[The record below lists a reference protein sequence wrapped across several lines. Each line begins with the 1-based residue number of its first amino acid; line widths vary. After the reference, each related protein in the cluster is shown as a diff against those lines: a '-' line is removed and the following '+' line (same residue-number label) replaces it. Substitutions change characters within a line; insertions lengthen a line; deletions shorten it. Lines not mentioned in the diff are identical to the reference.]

1 MKRLMEYTVFSGLVT
16 AWRLATWPTRR
27 SPVLVMATTDGVVR
41 VPSWLGMTTGSPPCI
56 TATTEFVVP
65 KSIPIIL
72 LIATFPSFRMRQS
85 LQRSGTN
92 PSVSMVG
99 VPGWKGEGPP
109 NRAKTNA
116 IMHVEWHI
124 VKFFD
129 IDCNTLQYKH
139 LSVALCPKSVQIEAA
154 HELGPEGVQRR

>member
-85 LQRSGTN
+85 LQRSATT
-92 PSVSMVG
+92 PRSAWRVSLG
-99 VPGWKGEGPP
+99 GRG
-109 NRAKTNA
+109 RAHRMEPRQA
-116 IMHVEWHI
+116 IMHVEWHV
-124 VKFFD
+124 VKLFD
-129 IDCNTLQYKH
+129 IDCNTL
-139 LSVALCPKSVQIEAA
+139 
-154 HELGPEGVQRR
+154 